1 MKYSRFA
8 WTVADIRTVI
18 IKKQKWQNLHLR
30 RLHSIWSYLTEV
42 KQLRQ
47 TILYIMRAC
56 TRVEQL
62 LVTNNCSASLWST
75 FQLIVMWLQFLLSLF
90 RDCKFRLNNNR
101 LTRLKKIDDSR
112 KIWDFRIDV
121 EHLRFLCEVLNVFVE
136 WARWGLNPG
145 PEVYETP
152 ALTTELQARFAW
164 SIIINL
170 NVRLTN
176 HCLKIV
182 KNIAAIIVLRKSQT
196 NVCTIDELIRYAWS
210 INLLCDN
217 WYTWLYD

>member
-1 MKYSRFA
+1 
-8 WTVADIRTVI
+8 
-18 IKKQKWQNLHLR
+18 
-30 RLHSIWSYLTEV
+30 
-42 KQLRQ
+42 
-47 TILYIMRAC
+47 MRAC

-62 LVTNNCSASLWST
+62 LMTNNCSASLWFA
-75 FQLIVMWLQFLLSLF
+75 FQLIVIRMQFLLSLL
-90 RDCKFRLNNNR
+90 RDCKFMLNNR
-101 LTRLKKIDDSR
+101 CLTKLKKIDESR

-196 NVCTIDELIRYAWS
+196 NVCMNDELIRYAWS